1 MKNFVQSGGISLAEF
16 TSGAGVIVTNGTGI
30 LVSST
35 SSVIGGI
42 NVTEYTVTANVGM
55 ANIIDVNLTTLSDT
69 QILQY
74 DSTSEDWVNIDY
86 TLDNLTDTDIN
97 TPVDGEVLLY
107 DSGEWVNGYFSIS
120 NGADLLISGGGLQEF
135 QILQWSGDA
144 WENVYL
150 TLPELEDVT
159 INNVTL
165 ASGDLLYY
173 NGTYWTNGAL
183 LANIGGN
190 LSIQST
196 PVLNSSTAE
205 EFLMDFSL
213 DSGYA
218 INHNVFEM
226 EAHFDV
232 THTSDNTETV
242 AIKLDNSITLASAEI
257 TSGSTW
263 KVILK
268 AKLVALTGDTCFFTD
283 EVSVSSGRALE
294 STISKYS
301 ATTSFTLGTEH
312 TFRTWTNP
320 GASGGA
326 SKISC
331 NFFYVKFTK

>member
-55 ANIIDVNLTTLSDT
+55 ANISDVAFTTLSDT

-120 NGADLLISGGGLQEF
+120 NGADV
-135 QILQWSGDA
+135 D
-144 WENVYL
+144 L
-150 TLPELEDVT
+150 TSLT
-159 INNVTL
+159 T
-165 ASGDLLYY
+165 GDLLQWNGSNWINTTLGLNDLNDVVITSPVSGNILSY
-173 NGTYWTNGAL
+173 NGSNWTNGAML
-183 LANIGGN
+183 MSIGGN
-190 LSIQST
+190 LNIQST

-218 INHNVFEM
+218 INHNVFEL

-232 THTSDNTETV
+232 THTSDNTEIV